1 MIRAFGLEAKLYE
14 SEFMVIAK
22 GLPANLLYSTADALL
37 LQEIKAVV
45 PETIRYKLEYRKDS
59 IARYTTCIIYLCN
72 MDVAERLCERG
83 LV

>member
-1 MIRAFGLEAKLYE
+1 MTRAFGPEAKFYE
-14 SEFMVIAK
+14 SEFVVIAK

-45 PETIRYKLEYRKDS
+45 PETIRYKLEYRRDPV
-59 IARYTTCIIYLCN
+59 ARYTTCIIYFCN
-72 MDVAERLCERG
+72 IDTAERLCERG